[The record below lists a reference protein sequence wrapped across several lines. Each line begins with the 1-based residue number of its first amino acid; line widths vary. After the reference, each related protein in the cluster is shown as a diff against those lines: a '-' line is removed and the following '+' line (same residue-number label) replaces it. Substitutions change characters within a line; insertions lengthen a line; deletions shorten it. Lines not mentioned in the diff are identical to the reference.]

1 MLYKETAIN
10 RIPVEVGKPSA
21 PGSLLRVLG
30 KFFALAVVIGATIG
44 GGILYTPGKMA
55 ALVPNAWLYMAVWV
69 FGGSNALLGATVF
82 AELGA
87 MIPLS
92 GGPYPFARR
101 ALGEYAGF
109 IVGYTQWMLGC
120 VGIAGLLL
128 LIGEYSYVLV
138 SPLAGQAVAVAFT
151 TLTVLTVLNWRSVR
165 DGGRIQVVTTVAKT
179 LALGAVVAAAFL
191 MPHPPVASAAPPLV
205 TPHGIA
211 LVGAFALAMPGV
223 IFAYDSYY
231 YPIFFGEELRDPGR
245 EIPRAIFR
253 GLAVII
259 VMYLL
264 LNAAF
269 LWVLPIARMANEPFV
284 GGDVAKVLFGVHGD
298 QIIRI
303 IVIVSVLGTI
313 NAIVLA
319 TARGL
324 LAMGRDGL
332 FAHYVTRVNAG
343 GTPTVALLLSAVTT
357 AAFLLSGTFGAVLGV
372 FALLLGVNLLLMA
385 ISLIVLRRREPDAP
399 RPYRAWGYPWT
410 TWAAIFIGVVFIV
423 TIALSDQRNGMIA
436 LAILL
441 ASYPVYWGTR
451 RLFQLKR

>member
-1 MLYKETAIN
+1 MSS
-10 RIPVEVGKPSA
+10 EVGKPLA
-21 PGSLLRVLG
+21 RGSLLRVLG
-30 KFFALAVVIGATIG
+30 KVFALAVVIGTTMG
-44 GGILYTPGKMA
+44 GGIFYTPGKIA
-55 ALVPNAWLYMAVWV
+55 ALLPNAWLYMAVWV
-69 FGGSNALLGATVF
+69 FGGISALLGATVF

-101 ALGEYAGF
+101 ALGDYAGF
-109 IVGYTQWMLGC
+109 FVGYTQWALDC
-120 VGIAGLLL
+120 AGNAALLL

-138 SPLAGQAVAVAFT
+138 PPLAGHAVLVAFA
-151 TLTVLTVLNWRSVR
+151 TLLILTVLNWRSVR
-165 DGGRIQVVTTVAKT
+165 EGGRIQVVITVAKT
-179 LALGAVVAAAFL
+179 LALSAVVGAAFL
-191 MPHPPVASAAPPLV
+191 MPHPPVASQASLLA

-211 LVGAFALAMPGV
+211 LVAALALAMQGV

-253 GLAVII
+253 GLAVIMA
-259 VMYLL
+259 MYLL

-284 GGDVAKVLFGVHGD
+284 GGAVAQALFGVRGD

-313 NAIVLA
+313 NAVVLA
-319 TARGL
+319 TARLL

-332 FAHYVTRVNAG
+332 FARHATRVNAG
-343 GTPTVALLLSAVTT
+343 GTPTVALLLSSVAT
-357 AAFLLSGTFGAVLGV
+357 AAFLLLGTFGAVLGV
-372 FALLLGVNLLLMA
+372 FALLLGVNLLLMS
-385 ISLIVLRRREPDAP
+385 ISMVVLRQREPDAL

-410 TWAAIFIGVVFIV
+410 TWATISIAVVLIV
-423 TIALSDQRNGMIA
+423 GFALSDQRNGMIA

-441 ASYPVYWGTR
+441 GSYPVYRGTR
-451 RLFQLKR
+451 RLFQRKQ